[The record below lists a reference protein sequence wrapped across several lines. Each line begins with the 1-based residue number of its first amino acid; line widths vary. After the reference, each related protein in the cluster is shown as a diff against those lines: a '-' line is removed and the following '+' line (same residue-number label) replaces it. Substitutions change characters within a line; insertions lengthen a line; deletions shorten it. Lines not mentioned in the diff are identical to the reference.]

1 MSEDEVIDNL
11 TEKVLSRFKGREI
24 DPKEV
29 SKRLKLLI
37 YEFKV
42 PEEEAVRTVTN
53 YLMKEFDITREEVA
67 ESPIRTISEITK
79 AGEWVSV
86 KAKVMQ
92 LWDAESPNLSQVGLA
107 GDPTGIIKF
116 VIWAKSRK
124 PEVKE
129 GKSYLF
135 KNVVT
140 DSFRGRMQ
148 INVNRNSDI
157 IELDEDISL
166 PPREIELVGALVAV
180 QQNSGFIQRCSLCN
194 RVLKK
199 GVCAVHGKMEGYDDL
214 RIKGVIDDGASYYE
228 VILNQENIKNLTGI
242 GIEEAKKIASEKLD
256 REFVLEELKKR
267 LLGYYFRIYG
277 SRGSRYFLVRDIE
290 FLSADIVGE
299 ADRILAK
306 IAEFEE
312 KFTKLETAEEM

>member
-1 MSEDEVIDNL
+1 MSEDEKINIL
-11 TEKVLSRFKGREI
+11 TERVLSRFREKEI

-37 YEFKV
+37 HEFKV

-67 ESPIRTISEITK
+67 ESPIKTISEITK
-79 AGEWVSV
+79 PGEWVSV

-148 INVNRNSDI
+148 INVNRNSDV

-166 PPREIELVGALVAV
+166 PPREMELIGALVAI
-180 QQNSGFIQRCSLCN
+180 QQNSGYIQRCNLCN

-199 GVCAVHGKMEGYDDL
+199 GICAIHGKVEGYDDL

-228 VILNQENIKNLTGI
+228 VILNQENIKSLTGI
-242 GIEEAKKIASEKLD
+242 GIEEARKIASEKLD
-256 REFVLEELKKR
+256 REFVLEELKKK

-277 SRGSRYFLVRDIE
+277 SKGSRYFLVRDIE
-290 FLSADIVGE
+290 FLSADVVSE
-299 ADRILAK
+299 ADTILA
-306 IAEFEE
+306 EVEHLLEE
-312 KFTKLETAEEM
+312 EV

>member
-1 MSEDEVIDNL
+1 MREDEKISTL
-11 TEKVLSRFKGREI
+11 TERVLSRFKGREI

-29 SKRLKLLI
+29 SRRLKLLI

-53 YLMKEFDITREEVA
+53 YLRKEFDVTEVA
-67 ESPIRTISEITK
+67 ESPIKTISELTK

-107 GDPTGIIKF
+107 GDSTGIIKF
-116 VIWAKSRK
+116 VIWAKSMK
-124 PEVKE
+124 PEVRE
-129 GKSYLF
+129 GRSYLF

-157 IELDEDISL
+157 IELDEDVNL
-166 PPREIELVGALVAV
+166 PPREIELIGALVAI

-199 GVCAVHGKMEGYDDL
+199 GVCAVHGKVEGYDDL
-214 RIKGVIDDGASYYE
+214 RIKGVVDDGANCYE
-228 VILNQENIKNLTGI
+228 VILNQENIKTLTGI
-242 GIEEAKKIASEKLD
+242 GIEEARRIASEKLD
-256 REFVLEELKKR
+256 REFVLAELKKR
-267 LLGYYFRIYG
+267 LLGYYFKIYG
-277 SRGSRYFLVRDIE
+277 SKGSRYFLVKDIE

-299 ADRILAK
+299 AERILSEIDELRAK
-306 IAEFEE
+306 EE
-312 KFTKLETAEEM
+312 I

>member
-1 MSEDEVIDNL
+1 MGDEKIDIL
-11 TEKVLSRFKGREI
+11 TERVLSRFKGKKI

-37 YEFKV
+37 CEFKV

-53 YLMKEFDITREEVA
+53 YLLKEFDLALEEVT
-67 ESPIRTISEITK
+67 ESPIRKISEITR

-92 LWDAESPNLSQVGLA
+92 LWDTESPNLSQVGLA

-116 VIWAKSRK
+116 VVWAKSRK
-124 PEVKE
+124 PEVIE
-129 GKSYLF
+129 GRSYLF

-157 IELDEDISL
+157 IELDEDIEL
-166 PPREIELVGALVAV
+166 PPREIELIGALVAI
-180 QQNSGFIQRCSLCN
+180 QQNSGFIQRCKICN

-199 GVCAVHGKMEGYDDL
+199 DVCSVHGKVEGYDDL
-214 RIKGVIDDGASYYE
+214 RIKGVIDDGISYYE
-228 VILNQENIKNLTGI
+228 VILNQENIKSLTGM
-242 GIEEAKKIASEKLD
+242 GIEEARKIASERLD
-256 REFVLEELKKR
+256 REYVLEELKKK
-267 LLGYYFRIYG
+267 LLGQYFRING
-277 SRGSRYFLVRDIE
+277 SKGSRYFLVRDIQ
-290 FLSADIVGE
+290 FLTAPVVEE
-299 ADRILAK
+299 AEKILA
-306 IAEFEE
+306 ELDELEGLEE
-312 KFTKLETAEEM
+312 I

>member
-1 MSEDEVIDNL
+1 MNEDEKIDIL
-11 TEKVLSRFKGREI
+11 TERVLSRFKGREI
-24 DPKEV
+24 DPKGV

-42 PEEEAVRTVTN
+42 PEDEAVRTVTN
-53 YLMKEFDITREEVA
+53 YLLKELDVSREEIAA
-67 ESPIRTISEITK
+67 ESPIKSISEINR

-92 LWDAESPNLSQVGLA
+92 LWDTDSPNLSQVGLA

-166 PPREIELVGALVAV
+166 PPREIELIGALVAI
-180 QQNSGFIQRCSLCN
+180 QQNSGFIQRCKLCN

-199 GVCAVHGKMEGYDDL
+199 GVCAVHGKVDGYDDL
-214 RIKGVIDDGASYYE
+214 RIKCVIDDGTNYYE
-228 VILNQENIKNLTGI
+228 VILNQENIEKLTGI
-242 GIEEAKKIASEKLD
+242 GIEEARRIASEKLD
-256 REFVLEELKKR
+256 REFVLEELRRK
-267 LLGYYFRIYG
+267 LFGYYFRIYG
-277 SRGSRYFLVRDIE
+277 SKGSRYFLVRDIE
-290 FLSADIVGE
+290 FLSTDVVEDADK
-299 ADRILAK
+299 ILSE
-306 IAEFEE
+306 IEE
-312 KFTKLETAEEM
+312 LMEGI

>member
-1 MSEDEVIDNL
+1 MGDEKISIL
-11 TEKVLSRFKGREI
+11 TERVLSRFKGREI

-67 ESPIRTISEITK
+67 ESPIRTISEITR

-166 PPREIELVGALVAV
+166 PPREIELIGALVAI

-199 GVCAVHGKMEGYDDL
+199 GVCAVHGKVEGYDDL
-214 RIKGVIDDGASYYE
+214 RIKGVIDDGANYYE
-228 VILNQENIKNLTGI
+228 VILNQENIKALTGI
-242 GIEEAKKIASEKLD
+242 GIEEAREIASEKLD
-256 REFVLEELKKR
+256 REFVLAELKKR
-267 LLGYYFRIYG
+267 LLGYYFKIYG
-277 SRGSRYFLVRDIE
+277 SKGSRYFLVRDIE
-290 FLSADIVGE
+290 FLSADIVSE
-299 ADRILAK
+299 ANTILSEIDGLVKTAR
-306 IAEFEE
+306 E
-312 KFTKLETAEEM
+312 ETAEEGI